1 MTIYYSTETSPLGLA
16 LPQRVSDVGQRG
28 RVKTLKNSIT
38 LASQPFG
45 ANYILLGS
53 LPTGSRF
60 RKITMTT
67 DTSLGSS
74 TIGIGSVA
82 GSYID
87 YKAAAV
93 FTTTETPTE
102 YGLTAKRVA
111 ASLSADLPIYA
122 IIGVANLPAAG
133 NLSIEIEYV
142 ES

>member
-1 MTIYYSTETSPLGLA
+1 MTIYYSTETAPAGLT
-16 LPQRVSDVGQRG
+16 PPVRVSDVGQRG

-38 LASQPFG
+38 LASQVFG
-45 ANYILLGS
+45 SNYIYLGN
-53 LPTGSRF
+53 LPQGSRF

-74 TIGIGSVA
+74 TIGIGTVA

-87 YKAAAV
+87 YKTAAV

-102 YGLTAKRVA
+102 YGLTAKRNA
-111 ASLSADLPIYA
+111 AALTADLALYA
-122 IIGVANLPAAG
+122 IIGVANLPASG
-133 NLSIEIEYV
+133 NLSIDVEYV